1 MDKEYTEWHTWKG
14 PFMCAVF
21 VINVII
27 YVLCSNY
34 SMDNTIVFRNGTS
47 AFKDCRTIEQVSV
60 HDQWLFK

>member
-1 MDKEYTEWHTWKG
+1 
-14 PFMCAVF
+14 MCAVF